1 MSKQVKQPEI
11 PPKPAGNPKAQLAD
25 KVKAMTTGSVIKK
38 NG

>member
-11 PPKPAGNPKAQLAD
+11 PPNKPTDNPKSQLAD

-38 NG
+38 

>member
-11 PPKPAGNPKAQLAD
+11 PPNKPKQTPKSELAD

-38 NG
+38 